1 MRLSMRVWDL
11 PIRLFHAA
19 VTLLLIAAVVTARTH
34 HLRWHIR
41 IGETLLVLLVWRIV
55 WGFVGSDTARFRA
68 FLGPPLARLS
78 RNQPDD
84 GFGHAQAGGWWVLV
98 MLALIATQLL
108 SGLLLRRLGPRPHA
122 IAAWLLLAA
131 IVLHLLMLVIA
142 AIRTGENPLRL
153 MLSGK
158 KRLPAALRSPRM
170 AGNSLAALVLL
181 CAAGGVI
188 LVLNELSR

>member
-84 GFGHAQAGGWWVLV
+84 GFGL
-98 MLALIATQLL
+98 ATQLL